1 VLLMSLIV
9 AGALGIDPA
18 YLREVDS
25 WREQRLVRL
34 KADGGWLTLAGLAWL
49 KPGVNR
55 FGSDP
60 TNEVVLPSHGAAAHL
75 GQFVLDSGQVTVD
88 VAPGAGITL
97 AGKAV
102 TRTVLRT
109 DANGDPDVLVLGP
122 LTMQIIARGERF
134 GVRIKD
140 NESESRLKLHGLRWY
155 PVKPEYRVTARFV
168 AHGKPTTI
176 PIPSIIGVTEAMPS
190 PGRVTFELGGKT
202 VSLDPVLEPGD
213 ERLFFIFR
221 DATSG
226 HATYGAGRFLYA
238 DPPKDGRV
246 ILDFNKA
253 YSPPC
258 AFTPYATCP
267 LPPPQNRLPLPIEA
281 GEMNPAR

>member
-1 VLLMSLIV
+1 MSLIV
-9 AGALGIDPA
+9 AGAAVGIDPA
-18 YLREVDS
+18 YLREVEA
-25 WREQRLVRL
+25 WREHRLARL
-34 KADGGWLTLAGLAWL
+34 TADGGWLTVAGLAWL
-49 KPGVNR
+49 KPGVNG

-60 TNEVVLPSHGAAAHL
+60 ANEVVLPVGRAAAHL
-75 GQFVLDSGQVTVD
+75 GQLVLDKGQVTVE
-88 VAPGAGITL
+88 VAAGAGLTL
-97 AGKAV
+97 AGKPV
-102 TRTVLRT
+102 TRTALRT
-109 DANGDPDVLVLGP
+109 DANGDPNVLAVGP
-122 LTMQIIARGERF
+122 LTMQIIERGGRF

-140 NESESRLKLHGLRWY
+140 NESEARRTFRGLRWY

-168 AHGKPTTI
+168 AHDRPTTI
-176 PIPSIIGVTEAMPS
+176 PIASVIGVTDAMPS

-202 VSLDPVLEPGD
+202 VSLDPVLERG
-213 ERLFFIFR
+213 EKRLFFIFR

-246 ILDFNKA
+246 ILDFNQA

-267 LPPPQNRLPLPIEA
+267 LPPPQNRLPFPIEA
-281 GEMNPAR
+281 GELNPQH